1 MILFTTSPDD
11 PDYTTVRFQYDEVAL
26 AIIKS
31 VPVHRWDPSHKRWT
45 VETSSVQLLAKRFAD
60 KGYSVAIDDELWP
73 RLRTWPPSVHLSAP
87 CSRPCPLISVAP
99 FTWRYRRSSTPTP
112 GAIPS

>member
-31 VPVHRWDPSHKRWT
+31 VPVHRWDPSHKKWT
-45 VETSSVQLLAKRFAD
+45 VETSWVQLLAKRFAD
-60 KGYSVAIDDELWP
+60 KGYSVAIDDELWA
-73 RLRTWPPSVHLSAP
+73 PPDMAALGHLSAP

-99 FTWRYRRSSTPTP
+99 FTWRYRRSSTATP